1 MSGQK
6 LTSCCKLKWFLPFRV
21 APLHDLYPITSDEL
35 NAAIRRSR
43 ASSSPSPLD
52 QIPYRVFKRCP
63 SLQQVILYLLNEIL
77 VSGEVPSGW
86 KRGVFKLFAKSSARE
101 DPHQPGNFRPIA
113 LTPVLSKLF
122 SRILKDRWLRHMSIN
137 GYLNSEVQKAFLPSV
152 PGVSEHQCKLAAI
165 IKAARSSKHSLAVAW
180 LDIANAYGSVHH
192 SLIQFAMSRYHAP
205 PQLCTLLHSWYSGL
219 SATVSTSEWVSQA
232 IPLEIG
238 VYGRSHECGY
248 FLDSHGHTV

>member
-1 MSGQK
+1 M
-6 LTSCCKLKWFLPFRV
+6 
-21 APLHDLYPITSDEL
+21 
-35 NAAIRRSR
+35 
-43 ASSSPSPLD
+43 
-52 QIPYRVFKRCP
+52 
-63 SLQQVILYLLNEIL
+63 ILYLLNEIL

-113 LTPVLSKLF
+113 LTPALSKLL

-219 SATVSTSEWVSQA
+219 SVTVSTSEWVSQA

-238 VYGRSHECGY
+238 VYQGDPMSVVI
-248 FLDSHGHTV
+248 FLTVMATLSDTLQARQDLGVMLTNLESVVNHLLYADDTCIC